1 MFNEIEPCS
10 TLQRSSF
17 GDKSLKWSLSACVQP
32 AAEPRKN
39 LVLVSLPR
47 ASTSSLS
54 SAWSVIQ
61 KQWPKRAKGG
71 LPATNGVS
79 VGSRTFVRAEDDL
92 FQDLVHGIN
101 FPKEAHAPG
110 SGLCLAGLMHS
121 DTRVKNLPSR
131 DTDRS

>member
-1 MFNEIEPCS
+1 MFNEIEPCG

-17 GDKSLKWSLSACVQP
+17 GDKSLKCSLSACVQP
-32 AAEPRKN
+32 ATEPHKN

-61 KQWPKRAKGG
+61 KQWPKGAKGG
-71 LPATNGVS
+71 LSATNGVS

-101 FPKEAHAPG
+101 FPKEAPAPG
-110 SGLCLAGLMHS
+110 NGLCLAGLMHS
-121 DTRVKNLPSR
+121 DTRVKNLSSR